1 MLSTIPTHTDPR
13 ESAARALLYT
23 EYALMHP
30 SIFEQSEQIAL
41 TVALHHLQEVADA
54 AREVC

>member
-1 MLSTIPTHTDPR
+1 MIKTIPTHTEPR
-13 ESAARALLYT
+13 TAAERAYEYT

-30 SIFEQSEQIAL
+30 GQFSQAEQIAL
-41 TVALHHLQEVADA
+41 TVALHHLQEVAGA